1 MTTPASPKL
10 SRTTAALWLLA
21 VLWTGLILWAGSDDY
36 SLAKTSRF
44 LLPLLHWLL
53 PDADGPTQWQVI
65 FAIRKAAHLIEYGVL
80 AWLAWLALFS
90 TYRRALLRY
99 AGLALAWV
107 VVVAAFDEFRQGL
120 IDSRTGSIVDV
131 AIDLSGGVLALALA
145 IAYTRFM
152 QRTRGS
158 VAAE

>member
-44 LLPLLHWLL
+44 
-53 PDADGPTQWQVI
+53 QCQVI
-65 FAIRKAAHLIEYGVL
+65 FVIRKAAHLIEYGVL
-80 AWLAWLALFS
+80 ASLAWLALLS

-99 AGLALAWV
+99 AGIALAWV

-131 AIDLSGGVLALALA
+131 AIDLSGGILALALA

>member
-1 MTTPASPKL
+1 MTTPASPKI
-10 SRTTAALWLLA
+10 SRTSAAIWLLA
-21 VLWTGLILWAGSDDY
+21 ALWTGLILWAGSDSY
-36 SLAKTSRF
+36 SLAKTSRI
-44 LLPLLHWLL
+44 LLPLLRWLL
-53 PDADGPTQWQVI
+53 PDADQRTHWDVI

-80 AWLAWLALFS
+80 AWLCWLALFS

-131 AIDLSGGVLALALA
+131 AIDFAGGILALALA
-145 IAYTRFM
+145 IAYTRYM
-152 QRTRGS
+152 QRERGS
-158 VAAE
+158 AAVE